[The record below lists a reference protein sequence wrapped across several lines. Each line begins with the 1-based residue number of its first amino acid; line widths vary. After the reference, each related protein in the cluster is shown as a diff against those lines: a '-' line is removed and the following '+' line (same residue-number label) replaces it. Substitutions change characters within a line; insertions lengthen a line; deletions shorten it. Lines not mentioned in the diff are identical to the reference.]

1 MRVPQDTCRDEVLKG
16 LWQIMAWTMRIEA
29 RRLAITMEIATGGYL
44 KLFDKKT
51 AQALMTVL
59 VFVLVLAFLY
69 VAWRAIITFLF
80 AIFFAYILEAPV
92 SKLQKWLKGSRPA
105 AIAVVY
111 VLFAGILVLTLL
123 LLGPP
128 VMNEATTL
136 MQQAPEL
143 EAKLSSGVL
152 LQQLGAK
159 HGWNGAMTEWI
170 NHYLDNHRGELIGA
184 TQNFV
189 LRAVKSIQ
197 NMWWLLLVPILA
209 IFFLKDG
216 HKLSQSIIYSVED
229 PRNRRM
235 VAETVQEMDS
245 MLGHFIRAQ
254 LTLAGLAMAVI
265 TFVLW
270 VMRVQYAFA
279 LGPAAGALEFI
290 PVVGPAIG
298 GLLVLGVALLS
309 GYGHFWWLLIFLLVW
324 RCLQDYVTSPRIMG
338 TTLELHPLTVLF
350 GVFAGGEVAGVIG
363 VFLSI
368 PVLATLR
375 ILWHTWLLYRR
386 TGQKSAA

>member
-1 MRVPQDTCRDEVLKG
+1 LTIDPSPAAQDFACGLPLSCASLTPAKRLK
-16 LWQIMAWTMRIEA
+16 LQWN
-29 RRLAITMEIATGGYL
+29 RRYRRQL

-51 AQALMTVL
+51 AQALLTIL
-59 VFVLVLAFLY
+59 VFVVVLAFLY
-69 VAWRAIITFLF
+69 VAWRALIAFLF

-92 SKLQKWLKGSRPA
+92 SRLQKWLRGSRPM
-105 AIAVVY
+105 AIAMVY
-111 VLFAGILVLTLL
+111 LMFAGLLVVTLS

-128 VMNEATTL
+128 VINEATKL

-143 EAKLSSGVL
+143 EAKLSSGAL

-159 HGWNGAMTEWI
+159 HGWNGAITDWI
-170 NHYLDNHRGELIGA
+170 NNYLDNHRGELIGA

-197 NMWWLLLVPILA
+197 NTWWLLLVPILA

-216 HKLSQSIIYSVED
+216 HQLSQNIINSVED
-229 PRNRRM
+229 NRNRRM
-235 VAETVQEMDS
+235 LADTVQEMDS

-254 LTLAGLAMAVI
+254 LTLAGLAMVVV

-270 VMRVQYAFA
+270 IMRVPYAFA

-309 GYGHFWWLLIFLLVW
+309 DYGHFWWLLIFLLVW
-324 RCLQDYVTSPRIMG
+324 RCIQDYVTSPRIMG
-338 TTLELHPLTVLF
+338 TTLELHPLAVLF

-375 ILWHTWLLYRR
+375 ILWHTWLLYRK
-386 TGQKSAA
+386 TGQKSIV